1 MSQSPADA
9 WRGIAAEDAE
19 DVSPGLSSFLRQ
31 RSRRLLRDLLGP
43 HRVQVFGILVLIVL
57 ANLAILAGPWLVGRG
72 VDQIPQLTRNHDITS
87 LAVIVGAFAVAVAV
101 QAVTTRAYI
110 SGIGRLG
117 GKVVLDLRC
126 RLFAHFQRLPVAFH
140 EKYTSGRVISRQVSD
155 IDSISD
161 LFADG
166 LDSLVSALFT
176 MLLVGTGM
184 LLLDWQLALV
194 IFTGFIPLL
203 WLSAWFRRES
213 ALSYRR
219 TRETI
224 AQVIV
229 HFVETF
235 GGIRAVQAF
244 RREPRNE
251 EIFDEFNQ
259 AYADASLRAAR
270 LLAIFF
276 PGVTLVGNLAIG
288 AVLLYG
294 GLRVIDHQMQLGVL
308 VTFLLYLQRFFDPL
322 VDLSQFYSNFQSAG
336 AALEK
341 ISGVLE
347 EPPSVP
353 EPADPVTLPAPG
365 AADGGARGSGGRG
378 SGGRDGGARGS
389 GGRGS
394 GGRDGSAR
402 DGGPRDGGPRD
413 GRTRDGGPR
422 DGGTAR
428 GGTARGGTARGA
440 AVARSAAV
448 GRTAALE
455 SVRFAYREKVVLP
468 HMDLR
473 IPAGQTV
480 AIVGATGAGKT
491 TVARLLARMY
501 DPNEGRVTL
510 DDVDLRQLSD
520 QALRHEVI
528 LITQENYLFGG
539 SIADNIALGK
549 PGASRAEIVAAAE
562 AIGADTFISGLPARY
577 DELVGKRGGR
587 LSAGQRQLI
596 SFARAFLAAPA
607 LLILDEATSLLDI
620 PSERLVQNA
629 LHTVL
634 TGRTAVIIA
643 HRLSTVAIADRVLV
657 MADGQII
664 EDGSPG
670 ELLETEGEYSA
681 LHADWQA
688 SLA

>member
-1 MSQSPADA
+1 MSQSPAEA
-9 WRGIAAEDAE
+9 WRGIAAEDAD

-43 HRVQVFGILVLIVL
+43 HRVQVAAILVLIVL
-57 ANLAILAGPWLVGRG
+57 ANVAILAGPWLVGRG
-72 VDQIPQLTRNHDITS
+72 VDQIPQLTRSHDITP
-87 LAVIVGAFAVAVAV
+87 LAVTVGAFAVAVAV
-101 QAVTTRAYI
+101 QAVTTRAFI

-117 GKVVLDLRC
+117 GKVVLELRC

-155 IDSISD
+155 IDSIAD

-166 LDSLVSALFT
+166 LDSLVSAVFT

-251 EIFDEFNQ
+251 EIFDDFNQ

-270 LLAIFF
+270 LLAVFF

-347 EPPSVP
+347 ERPSVP
-353 EPADPVTLPAPG
+353 EPADPVTLPAPR
-365 AADGGARGSGGRG
+365 AADGAAA
-378 SGGRDGGARGS
+378 DG
-389 GGRGS
+389 
-394 GGRDGSAR
+394 
-402 DGGPRDGGPRD
+402 
-413 GRTRDGGPR
+413 T
-422 DGGTAR
+422 
-428 GGTARGGTARGA
+428 
-440 AVARSAAV
+440 VAV
-448 GRTAALE
+448 GRAAALE
-455 SVRFAYREKVVLP
+455 SVRFAYRDKVVLP

-480 AIVGATGAGKT
+480 ALVGATGAGKT
-491 TVARLLARMY
+491 TVARLMARMY
-501 DPNEGRVTL
+501 DPNEGRITL
-510 DDVDLRQLSD
+510 DGVDVRQLSD
-520 QALRHEVI
+520 RALRHEVI

-539 SIADNIALGK
+539 SIADNIALGQ

-577 DELVGKRGGR
+577 DEQVGKRGGR

-664 EDGSPG
+664 EDGTPG